1 MDTGCRIAS
10 ILMSRFILNLRTLD
24 QSPVLTS
31 ISVDTQAATSVRF
44 ASGPFDN
51 LGAPLD
57 VDDENLRELDEEEG
71 NEEEESLIA
80 EGWYDS
86 GTLNEYH
93 AVKRSDSLDLDESAR
108 ERLDHA

>member
-1 MDTGCRIAS
+1 
-10 ILMSRFILNLRTLD
+10 MSRFILNLRTLD

-31 ISVDTQAATSVRF
+31 ISVETQAATSVRF

-71 NEEEESLIA
+71 NEEEDGSETTIEPMLLITISLYKD
-80 EGWYDS
+80 G
-86 GTLNEYH
+86 
-93 AVKRSDSLDLDESAR
+93 RQ
-108 ERLDHA
+108 